1 MAACDFQWY
10 QCQWKQDM
18 RNRTLW
24 GSKKI
29 ELGFEIS
36 LPINE
41 TQFSKEAI
49 TKNDIFLLN
58 LMLILVNTN
67 RNQHRENRYVL

>member
-1 MAACDFQWY
+1 
-10 QCQWKQDM
+10 M

-36 LPINE
+36 LPVNE

-58 LMLILVNTN
+58 LMLILVILIETSTE
-67 RNQHRENRYVL
+67 RTGTFYKIVTWI